1 MPEAKKSELQRQA
14 SEKLQAKATA
24 TIPVHRDSITI
35 LRQTSIIPKPPGSM
49 ADRAAVPDT
58 SSRELEQSGR
68 RRSSHQ
74 QLPPQIDEWKTQFC
88 VEPQGDLDTCC
99 LGTWVPCAL
108 YGKVNERLRQKAQG
122 DFDTDYSWR
131 TSDGCNSA
139 CWAYWAC
146 ACISGTSLG
155 HGVLSGAAAG
165 WQRSQIRGTYGI
177 RGNCVEDI
185 ALGIFCA
192 PCVLIQSDREFRVR
206 ENEDSALSFEYNR
219 LRPPKHHEKK
229 NNAVGGLHC
238 SRERE
243 DLGMIQLQPRP
254 KAKMVARGMHDRRDY
269 YEAWD
274 SIRACTASGEQH
286 DENCVCSRPTECPN
300 QGQQIPP
307 RRSMRGRL
315 TRTLDQEAE
324 QRETAPS
331 TKATAQIEAGT
342 VKTFDQ
348 EQQKGKVASKEQV
361 AGEPQNNPDKKS
373 ELVVL
378 KKRHR
383 GQEVLPVVVITG
395 PEGSDELANEASS
408 SQSAGKCALIGP
420 SISSVLSEVDT
431 RENQPTASA
440 EGYTEGNQNGK
451 VGQHTLSECRPTI
464 EPTPAPTTVQQHA
477 LSECVQF
484 SSAPT
489 AKQQHGLSE
498 RVHSSSTSPKVEETS
513 YVHDFSECPGTV
525 LEYYKKGGKKAQPQ
539 DPTDR
544 RTGRPTNNRKSSN
557 KVEEHLLEDCS
568 KPICENCEFIGKG
581 VSHEDTNDEDGMTT
595 HNLGECSGRNS
606 TALRL
611 PILQHTL
618 ADCSSER
625 PRNSTARSEN
635 QIPRAN
641 GAKENSRDG
650 EQHRLSSCPTP
661 IAVTGNRVGD
671 KDTCR
676 LNVDGLGE

>member
-1 MPEAKKSELQRQA
+1 
-14 SEKLQAKATA
+14 
-24 TIPVHRDSITI
+24 
-35 LRQTSIIPKPPGSM
+35 
-49 ADRAAVPDT
+49 
-58 SSRELEQSGR
+58 
-68 RRSSHQ
+68 
-74 QLPPQIDEWKTQFC
+74 
-88 VEPQGDLDTCC
+88 
-99 LGTWVPCAL
+99 
-108 YGKVNERLRQKAQG
+108 
-122 DFDTDYSWR
+122 
-131 TSDGCNSA
+131 
-139 CWAYWAC
+139 
-146 ACISGTSLG
+146 
-155 HGVLSGAAAG
+155 
-165 WQRSQIRGTYGI
+165 
-177 RGNCVEDI
+177 
-185 ALGIFCA
+185 
-192 PCVLIQSDREFRVR
+192 
-206 ENEDSALSFEYNR
+206 
-219 LRPPKHHEKK
+219 
-229 NNAVGGLHC
+229 
-238 SRERE
+238 
-243 DLGMIQLQPRP
+243 
-254 KAKMVARGMHDRRDY
+254 
-269 YEAWD
+269 
-274 SIRACTASGEQH
+274 
-286 DENCVCSRPTECPN
+286 
-300 QGQQIPP
+300 
-307 RRSMRGRL
+307 L

-420 SISSVLSEVDT
+420 STSSVLSEVDT

-477 LSECVQF
+477 LSEC
-484 SSAPT
+484 A
-489 AKQQHGLSE
+489 
-498 RVHSSSTSPKVEETS
+498 HSSSTSPKVEETS

-544 RTGRPTNNRKSSN
+544 RTGRPTNHRKSSN
-557 KVEEHLLEDCS
+557 KVEEHLIEDCS
-568 KPICENCEFIGKG
+568 KPICENCEFIRKG